1 MVPRTMFMVPRTMV
15 TMVPRTKVTMV
26 PRTMVTM
33 VLRTVVMVPRTMVTM
48 VPRTMVTMVPNTM
61 VTLNH
66 GYHTSVLPWF
76 SVPWLPWF
84 YVQITIHHENHGNH
98 GTETMVFTWYIFVRE
113 IAAVTAQ
120 VVADLLKN
128 TEFVNLLDS
137 IVSSAVERK
146 IDDLLTKVESLQ
158 GQMSMKDN
166 KIGMLNK
173 AVADQSTEISSLN
186 LALDSLEQYSR
197 RSSIRILGVEE
208 KQGEDTEAVVKEIIT
223 TKLGVSLEPSCDID
237 RLHRTGSARTTTTTA
252 RPRSIIVKMQSYKKR
267 REILLNRRKLK
278 GTGIPIVEDLTVK
291 KQSLLAKTRAH
302 KKVISAWSSDGRIFA
317 SLPASGGKSVRKLIR
332 NEEDL
337 QLL

>member
-1 MVPRTMFMVPRTMV
+1 MSKSHSSSP
-15 TMVPRTKVTMV
+15 
-26 PRTMVTM
+26 
-33 VLRTVVMVPRTMVTM
+33 TV
-48 VPRTMVTMVPNTM
+48 NTR
-61 VTLNH
+61 
-66 GYHTSVLPWF
+66 
-76 SVPWLPWF
+76 
-84 YVQITIHHENHGNH
+84 Q
-98 GTETMVFTWYIFVRE
+98 

-158 GQMSMKDN
+158 GQMFDLQQGMSMKDN
-166 KIGMLNK
+166 EIGMLNK

-278 GTGIPIVEDLTVK
+278 GTGILIVEDLTVK